1 MQRVTM
7 NGQELYERRYN
18 TGDDLRGKPH
28 TLTIDKVQVETM
40 HPQGQAVRKAAI
52 YFKQARR
59 PFVLNK
65 QFAES
70 IAQALREYDTAKWA
84 GRDITIYPVPSRGG
98 KGDTILARPAQT
110 QPVQPETQGKE
121 NSTAAYAEGKSE
133 ETPAT
138 LLPMS
143 QVQRRKLIELYCAI
157 HGGSEADAVNGLE
170 EAFFTEVFGHAMSQ
184 ATYEE
189 AARVTAV
196 LLNEQRN
203 NA

>member
-1 MQRVTM
+1 MQRVTI

-28 TLTIDKVQVETM
+28 TLTIEKVQVETM

-70 IAQALREYDTAKWA
+70 IAQVLHEYDTAKWV

-98 KGDTILARPAQT
+98 KGDTILARLPQAQ
-110 QPVQPETQGKE
+110 PSQPETQGSE
-121 NSTAAYAEGKSE
+121 NNAPGQSEGHSE
-133 ETPAT
+133 DTPAT

-143 QVQRRKLIELYCAI
+143 NVQRR
-157 HGGSEADAVNGLE
+157 
-170 EAFFTEVFGHAMSQ
+170 
-184 ATYEE
+184 
-189 AARVTAV
+189 
-196 LLNEQRN
+196 
-203 NA
+203 

>member
-28 TLTIDKVQVETM
+28 TLTIEKVQIETM

-52 YFKQARR
+52 YFKQAKR

-70 IAQALREYDTAKWA
+70 IAQALHEYDTAKWA
-84 GRDITIYPVPSRGG
+84 GQDITIYPVPSRGG
-98 KGDTILARPAQT
+98 KGDTILARLPQT
-110 QPVQPETQGKE
+110 QPSQPETQTGE
-121 NSTAAYAEGKSE
+121 NNASGQPEVHRENTASTQV
-133 ETPAT
+133 
-138 LLPMS
+138 PMS
-143 QVQRRKLIELYCAI
+143 KVQRRKLIELYRAI
-157 HGGSEADAVNGLE
+157 HSSSETDAVQGLE
-170 EAFFTEVFGHAMSQ
+170 AAFAQAFGHDLSQ

-189 AARVTAV
+189 AARVTAL

-203 NA
+203 QT

>member
-7 NGQELYERRYN
+7 NGQEIYERRYN

-28 TLTIDKVQVETM
+28 TLTIEKVQVETM
-40 HPQGQAVRKAAI
+40 HPQGQPVRKAAI
-52 YFKQARR
+52 YFKQAKR

-70 IAQALREYDTAKWA
+70 VARALDEYDTTKWS

-110 QPVQPETQGKE
+110 QPLEPEAHVGEDTPVPPVE
-121 NSTAAYAEGKSE
+121 EKSE
-133 ETPAT
+133 KKASTSS
-138 LLPMS
+138 PMS
-143 QVQRRKLIELYCAI
+143 KAQRRKLIELYHAT
-157 HGGSEADAVNGLE
+157 HAGTENEALRGLDS
-170 EAFFTEVFGHAMSQ
+170 AFVQAFGHDQSQ

-189 AARVTAV
+189 ASDFIAA
-196 LLNEQRN
+196 LLKEQRKT
-203 NA
+203 A

>member
-7 NGQELYERRYN
+7 NGQEVYERRYN

-28 TLTIDKVQVETM
+28 TLTIEKVQIETM

-52 YFKQARR
+52 YFKQAKR

-70 IAQALREYDTAKWA
+70 IARALQEYNTAKWA

-98 KGDTILARPAQT
+98 KGDTILARLPQAQPS
-110 QPVQPETQGKE
+110 QPVTQGRE
-121 NSTAAYAEGKSE
+121 NNAAAQPEGKSE
-133 ETPAT
+133 HTPAA

-143 QVQRRKLIELYCAI
+143 KVQRRKLVELYCAL
-157 HGGSEADAVNGLE
+157 HGGAESDAVQALE
-170 EAFFTEVFGHAMSQ
+170 SAFTQAFGHDLSQ

-189 AARVTAV
+189 AARVTAL

-203 NA
+203 QA

>member
-1 MQRVTM
+1 MQRVSM

-28 TLTIDKVQVETM
+28 TLTIEKVQIETM

-70 IAQALREYDTAKWA
+70 IAQALQEYDTAKWT

-98 KGDTILARPAQT
+98 KGDTILARAAQT
-110 QPVQPETQGKE
+110 QPVQHEAQVGE
-121 NSTAAYAEGKSE
+121 NSTPGQPEGKSE
-133 ETPAT
+133 DTPAT

-143 QVQRRKLIELYCAI
+143 QVQWRKLVELYRAL
-157 HGGSEADAVNGLE
+157 HGGSEADAAQGLE
-170 EAFFTEVFGHAMSQ
+170 AAFTQAFGHDLSQ
-184 ATYEE
+184 ATYDE

-203 NA
+203 QG